1 MIEDVPSGV
10 ATGFDGHVLFGHQI
24 FIELRDGI
32 TFRRAD
38 GKSGAQDIIFA
49 ELTHDGIYFEMWL
62 VFCGFVEIWFKLYQI
77 VEVS

>member
-10 ATGFDGHVLFGHQI
+10 ATRFDGHVLFGHQI

-49 ELTHDGIYFEMWL
+49 ELTHDGIY
-62 VFCGFVEIWFKLYQI
+62 
-77 VEVS
+77 